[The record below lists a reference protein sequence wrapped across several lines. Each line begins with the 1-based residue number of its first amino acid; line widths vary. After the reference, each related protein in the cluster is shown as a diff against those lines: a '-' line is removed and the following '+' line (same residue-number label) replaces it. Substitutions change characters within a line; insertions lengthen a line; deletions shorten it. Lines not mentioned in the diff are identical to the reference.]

1 MRKYIF
7 SVLVGLVCVIPYIL
21 PIFSVDY
28 KGIPFLYQDNEYAY
42 LSRIRE
48 VSEGHYSI
56 ASPVFYEYKN
66 VQQAQQPMG
75 EWIYGFL
82 GNIIPLNYLIIA
94 TKFLFPA
101 LLFLLIYWLVFRLN
115 DRKNEYMALFAA
127 TACILGFDMVRLSFI
142 KEILTGNV
150 GFHLSIWTRLVNP
163 ITGALFL
170 FSFLNILLSLWEK
183 RTWKHS
189 LFAGL
194 ILGLMTGY
202 YFSFIVACA
211 ILGFVCIHVAYKRD
225 FIFLKKLISIFVL
238 GFIINLHYAWSLLH
252 IAGGD
257 AFKSGMFLT
266 HLPLINKLQL
276 VVLLLLGVTYKKM
289 HATKVWIYGALFT
302 VSSLAALNLHV
313 ITGRAIWP
321 QHFVQYTNLLGII
334 SVSLLFGSWFRRTF
348 LFGILV
354 IFTLAI
360 FTIPSYTQ
368 KLDDF
373 NDIQRLVPALAW
385 LNTIKNDCVVLSY
398 EKDAKIAWMIPAYTR
413 CDSYIS
419 PYVFSSVPEER
430 IMHNFLMMLHIRGG
444 DFTEGDMRL
453 YLFRDWRDMFAHQ
466 PDAWLSSISDKQEIA
481 TYFKGLDKKIKE
493 NYKDFTFEKKYKM
506 DYIIWDSKNASS
518 TDPRKEKGIQQVF
531 EQDGIFIFTI

>member
-1 MRKYIF
+1 MKKYIF
-7 SVLVGLVCVIPYIL
+7 ALLVGLVCGIPYVL
-21 PIFSVDY
+21 PVFLVEY

-48 VSEGHYSI
+48 VTEGHYSI
-56 ASPVFYEYKN
+56 SSPVFYEYKN
-66 VQQAQQPMG
+66 VTQAQQPMG

-82 GNIIPLNYLIIA
+82 GNVIPLKYLVII
-94 TKFLFPA
+94 TKFVFPA
-101 LLFLLIYWLVFRLN
+101 VLFLLIFSLVFRLN

-127 TACILGFDMVRLSFI
+127 TACILGFDMVRFSFI
-142 KEILTGNV
+142 KEILTGHV

-189 LFAGL
+189 IGAGI

-202 YFSFIVACA
+202 YFSFILACT
-211 ILGFVCIHVAYKRD
+211 ILGFLCIYVAYKKD
-225 FIFLKKLISIFVL
+225 FNLLKKIVSIFFI
-238 GFIINLHYAWSLLH
+238 GFIVNIHYAWSLLH

-266 HLPLINKLQL
+266 HLPLINKLQIV
-276 VVLLLLGVTYKKM
+276 VVLLLGITYRKM
-289 HATKVWIYGALFT
+289 HTTKVWMYGVLFT
-302 VSSLAALNLHV
+302 MSSLAALNLHM

-334 SVSLLFGSWFRRTF
+334 AVSLLLGNWFRRTF

-360 FTIPSYTQ
+360 FTIPSYIQ
-368 KLDDF
+368 KLDEF
-373 NDIQRLVPALAW
+373 NDTQRLAPAIEW
-385 LNTIKNDCVVLSY
+385 LNNVKGDCVVLSY
-398 EKDAKIAWMIPAYTR
+398 EKDAKIGWMIPAYTR

-419 PYVFSSVPEER
+419 PYVFSSVSKER
-430 IMHNFLMMLHIRGG
+430 VMHNFLMMIRIRVGN
-444 DFTEGDMRL
+444 FTTDDMRL

-466 PDAWLSSISDKQEIA
+466 PDVWLSSISDAEEIKK
-481 TYFKGLDKKIKE
+481 YFNILDKKIKE
-493 NYKDFTFEKKYKM
+493 DYKDFTFEKKYKM
-506 DYIIWDSKNASS
+506 DYIVWDSINASS